1 MVRRLCSAL
10 IGLAESVSVPERR
23 TAVQCYLDHLDLL
36 VERHIVDAQD
46 QQTAMQEGRQGL
58 GLSRKRKTKPAA

>member
-10 IGLAESVSVPERR
+10 IGLAESVSVRR

>member
-10 IGLAESVSVPERR
+10 IGLAESVPERR